1 MSRSTLKFTFN
12 SESYRKSLAKAQEIL
27 MNYLEIYDID
37 ELNSKVEMELFHEKI
52 ADSSEFNV
60 SVHVKLKSI

>member
-1 MSRSTLKFTFN
+1 
-12 SESYRKSLAKAQEIL
+12 LAKAQEIL